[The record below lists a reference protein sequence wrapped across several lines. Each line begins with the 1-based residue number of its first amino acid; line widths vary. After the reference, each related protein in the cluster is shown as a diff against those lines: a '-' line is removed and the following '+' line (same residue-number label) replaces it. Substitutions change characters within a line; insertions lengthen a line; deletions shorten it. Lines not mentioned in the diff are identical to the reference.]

1 MEFTDLQ
8 KKEFLENLEDIKKF
22 FYSNHEKDYKEQ
34 IKKRTVLYKTINDF
48 IKKIE
53 KLEGKDDN

>member
-8 KKEFLENLEDIKKF
+8 KKELLENLEDIKKF
-22 FYSNHEKDYKEQ
+22 FYSNHKKDYKEQ
-34 IKKRTVLYKTINDF
+34 IKKRMALYKAINDF

-53 KLEGKDDN
+53 EKDDN